1 VAVASVMPRKST
13 GGICMGE
20 LTLTVVGVA
29 SEAGRVMFIA
39 FNDNALQRKMPCPGH
54 DVAAMQHFSN
64 PDLVCSW
71 ECKVNGNRKQCN
83 SSVTNYIH
91 VCSSSTTKN
100 RFSVTLRVP
109 TIEIFV
115 LYKRGYTRLAHSMWH
130 LLTFYLN
137 CI

>member
-1 VAVASVMPRKST
+1 MPGKST

-20 LTLTVVGVA
+20 LTLAVVGVA

-39 FNDNALQRKMPCPGH
+39 FNGNALQRKILYPGH
-54 DVAAMQHFSN
+54 DVAAMQHFPK

-83 SSVTNYIH
+83 SSITKYI
-91 VCSSSTTKN
+91 CSSSTTKN
-100 RFSVTLRVP
+100 GFSVTLRVSR
-109 TIEIFV
+109 IEIFV
-115 LYKRGYTRLAHSMWH
+115 LYKRCYRLADSMWY